1 VKFGTARLQPLQRSS
16 SRAVRRVGLAALLI
30 LIATEGLQTASADGE
45 TRTLS
50 IYHTHTRESIDI
62 VYKRNGR
69 YDDAALAK
77 LNYFLRDWRNDEP
90 TKMDPRLFDTV
101 WEVYQD
107 VGGKEP
113 IQIISAYRS
122 PKTNAMLRRRSRG
135 VAKFSQ
141 HMLGKA
147 MDFNIPGVGLD
158 KIRAAGLRQQRG
170 GVGFY
175 PTSGSPF
182 VHLDVGS
189 IRHWPRMTHDQLARV
204 FPDGRTVHVGTDG
217 RPLSGYSLALADVA
231 RRNANP
237 SYTAIA
243 SARRSGVETA
253 SAEKPKRTW
262 FARMFKGGTDEEEE
276 ERDQR
281 APSRDRQAPDAAPT
295 RTTQMAAAVP
305 MPRSRP
311 RDRDQAGA
319 LVASARPTTPAQ
331 VVMARGFWQAS
342 DVIAATES
350 APAPKRVPANVQRLV
365 WQVGPQPV
373 ATGDGTVVT
382 KRAPA
387 PRPRPE
393 VVMASAAETT
403 ASVPWPINGRED
415 RVPSDLVM
423 AYAAPTPPPVAQ
435 PAMRPAPMGSLRPG
449 PAAAARKPAPA
460 PAKTAAAP
468 ARMQAPIGRLGD
480 NPWLR
485 GVMVSPSVQ
494 SSMDVTVF
502 GPPNYRVLVALMH
515 KPSSA
520 VANAFADEP
529 EFGLS
534 TTAFT
539 GRAVSFIPTIVFG
552 TITAGLN

>member
-1 VKFGTARLQPLQRSS
+1 MQFGTARLQPLQKSS
-16 SRAVRRVGLAALLI
+16 SRAVRRISLAALLI
-30 LIATEGLQTASADGE
+30 LFATEGLQNAAADGE

-50 IYHTHTRESIDI
+50 IYHTHTRESINI

-69 YDDAALAK
+69 YDDAALGK
-77 LNYFLRDWRNDEP
+77 LNHFLRDWRNDEP

-107 VGGKEP
+107 VGAKEP

-147 MDFNIPGVGLD
+147 MDFNIPGVPLE

-204 FPDGRTVHVGTDG
+204 FPDGRTVHVPTDG

-231 RRNANP
+231 RRGANP
-237 SYTAIA
+237 SYTAVA
-243 SARRSGVETA
+243 SARSAGIETA
-253 SAEKPKRTW
+253 SADKPKRSW
-262 FARMFKGGTDEEEE
+262 FTRMFTGGTEEEEE

-281 APSRDRQAPDAAPT
+281 APARGRMSPQEAAPA
-295 RTTQMAAAVP
+295 RSTQVAAAVP
-305 MPRSRP
+305 MPRVRP
-311 RDRDQAGA
+311 RDRDTASTM
-319 LVASARPTTPAQ
+319 VASAGPTTPSQ
-331 VVMARGFWQAS
+331 IVQSRGFWQAS
-342 DVIAATES
+342 DVIAAAEP
-350 APAPKRVPANVQRLV
+350 APAPKRAPANVQRLV

-373 ATGDGTVVT
+373 ATGNGTVVP

-387 PRPRPE
+387 ARPRPE
-393 VVMASAAETT
+393 LAMASAGETT
-403 ASVPWPINGRED
+403 ASVPWPIGGRED

-449 PAAAARKPAPA
+449 PAAVARKPAPA
-460 PAKTAAAP
+460 KAAAVAP
-468 ARMQAPIGRLGD
+468 MQPPLGRLGD

-485 GVMVSPSVQ
+485 GVMVSPSVH
-494 SSMDVTVF
+494 SAMDVTVF

-515 KPSSA
+515 KPASA
-520 VANAFADEP
+520 VANAFASEP
-529 EFGLS
+529 EFGLTS
-534 TTAFT
+534 TAFT
-539 GRAVSFIPTIVFG
+539 GSAVSFVPTITFG
-552 TITAGLN
+552 TITARLN